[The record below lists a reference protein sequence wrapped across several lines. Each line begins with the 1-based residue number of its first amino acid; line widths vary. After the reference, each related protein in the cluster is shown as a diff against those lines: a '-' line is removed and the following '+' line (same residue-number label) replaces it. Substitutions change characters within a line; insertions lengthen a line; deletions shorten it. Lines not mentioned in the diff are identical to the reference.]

1 MFITVVGLE
10 TMDVLMVVGITEIEL
25 VLFDLMLSVRVDFA
39 LVKDVFM
46 ELGEIVMVFFVVDVI
61 IEVVTAVVL
70 MNFVVFEMNF
80 IGGGGGL

>member
-1 MFITVVGLE
+1 
-10 TMDVLMVVGITEIEL
+10 MDVLMVVGITEIEL

-61 IEVVTAVVL
+61 SEVVTAVVL